1 MHLSL
6 SIRTTG
12 ATLANGSKS
21 EEAVAAYR
29 RALEL
34 NPGFIRTRY
43 NLGIICV
50 HLGVYREAVEHF
62 LTVLNLQNLTTKDK
76 IPGNLLINRKQV
88 MSDNVWNSLK
98 FVVSMMKRHDL
109 YAKLDERDLEY
120 FNRQFGMEF

>member
-1 MHLSL
+1 M
-6 SIRTTG
+6 
-12 ATLANGSKS
+12 
-21 EEAVAAYR
+21 
-29 RALEL
+29 
-34 NPGFIRTRY
+34 
-43 NLGIICV
+43 GIICV

-76 IPGNLLINRKQV
+76 MPGNLLINRKQV

-120 FNRQFGMEF
+120 FNSQFGMEF